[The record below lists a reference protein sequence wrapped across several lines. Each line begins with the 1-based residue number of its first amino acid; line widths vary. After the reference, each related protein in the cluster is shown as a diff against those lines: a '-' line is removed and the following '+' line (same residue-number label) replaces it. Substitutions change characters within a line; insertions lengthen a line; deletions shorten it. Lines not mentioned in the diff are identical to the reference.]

1 MRILHVM
8 ASRANGGAETY
19 STDVMASLQA
29 AGVEQV
35 AVLPRASIH
44 HHRLAAAGVTLAPDV
59 LDPWFGPLRR
69 RKLAAVIDTFKPKLI
84 HCWMRR
90 AASLVPPLAPP
101 VPMPV
106 VGWFGGYYDPA
117 HFRRCSHFV
126 GVTPGIV
133 EHMIGHGVPRAR
145 AHYVPTF
152 PSLEAGPPV
161 ARSDLTTPADAT
173 VLLTLSRLHEK
184 KGLDVLLAALADLP
198 GCIAW
203 IAGDGP
209 LAADLKALAA
219 KLGVADRVRFLGWRT
234 DRGALLAAA
243 DICVLPSRWEPFG
256 TVMLEAWA
264 AGTPLVAA
272 ASQGPSALI
281 ADGVNG
287 LLVPVDDAPAL
298 TAAIRRLLHDPAL
311 EARLIDQG
319 RADYQKEFTREA
331 VTRRM
336 IALYT
341 AIIAERTGRG
351 APPTGERA

>member
-1 MRILHVM
+1 MRIVHVM

-19 STDVMASLQA
+19 STDMMASLQV

-35 AVLPRASIH
+35 AVIPRESIH
-44 HHRLAAAGVTLAPDV
+44 CQRLAAAGVTLAPEV
-59 LDPWFGPLRR
+59 LDSRFGLRRR
-69 RKLAAVIDTFKPKLI
+69 RKLAQLIEAFKPDLV

-90 AASLVPPLAPP
+90 AASLVPKLEVP
-101 VPMPV
+101 VI
-106 VGWFGGYYDPA
+106 GWFGGYYEPA
-117 HFRRCSHFV
+117 HFRRCTHFL
-126 GVTPGIV
+126 GVSRGIV
-133 EHMIGHGVPRAR
+133 EHMVERGVPRAT

-152 PSLEAGPPV
+152 PTIEAGPPV
-161 ARSDLTTPADAT
+161 DRTTLGTPAEAT

-184 KGLDVLLAALADLP
+184 KGLDVFLAALARLP

-209 LAADLKALAA
+209 LEADLKALSAR
-219 KLGVADRVRFLGWRT
+219 LGVADRVRFLGWRT

-243 DICVLPSRWEPFG
+243 DVCVLPSRWEPFG

-272 ASQGPSALI
+272 ASQGPAALI
-281 ADGVNG
+281 EDGSNG
-287 LLVPVDDAPAL
+287 LLVPIDDAPAL
-298 TAAIRRLLHDPAL
+298 AAAIGRLVADPAL
-311 EARLIDQG
+311 EARLIERG
-319 RADYQKEFTREA
+319 RADYHKDFTREA

-341 AIIAERTGRG
+341 EIIAERVAPG
-351 APPTGERA
+351 AAATGERA